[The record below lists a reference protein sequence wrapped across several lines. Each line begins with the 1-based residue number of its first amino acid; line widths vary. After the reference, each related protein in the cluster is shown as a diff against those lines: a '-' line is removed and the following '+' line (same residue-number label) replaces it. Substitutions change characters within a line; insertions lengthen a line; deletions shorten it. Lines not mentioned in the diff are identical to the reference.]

1 MTFTLADADFWNETN
16 AQYTVVMYVSSESVS
31 SGNGTTTSGASVN
44 KGNQRT
50 RVLWFKESGD
60 WGGAYFEASQNEI
73 IWRYGSGVSQ
83 DRGTTYVRDSSIGK
97 MYTSTAI
104 RKNGSTDTV
113 FVDGESIYTYT
124 AKSANT
130 SRIGNVAQ
138 IGRGVNSYF
147 EGTICQILI
156 YDTALTDS
164 EIIAAQRW
172 MAEKYSDA
180 IASVEEVCVQT
191 TATNAPTLPE
201 TVAVT
206 YESGTVVELG
216 VEWETINP
224 SYYQATG
231 SFSVKGT
238 LSDGT
243 AISASVEVTAG
254 PSFEDVDDYLLLWL
268 SAQSLEGTGSVSEWT
283 ASNSSNLKF
292 VQNTASAQPAIVT
305 DEDGNILGVYFDG
318 GDDLMNLDTT
328 GLTDENNPLTGLN
341 DLSGMTVVVYSKP
354 EGTAADDIKYNHFS
368 SVIYLDETGDWGSLY
383 FGTYTNGA
391 SGRIGTGTIDYRG
404 ILYNAGSYTDYYTA
418 VLRKNGTGLD
428 SLIID
433 NETISSV
440 IYQSATSGSTT
451 GISPTS
457 VKLGQGKVNKSFYT
471 MWKGAVSEIMIFN
484 KSLSDAELGGVY
496 DYLTQTYGATYASK
510 DTGNV
515 TGIYLEHEDD
525 IIELSANETTQLN
538 ASVIPVTADNQSLTY
553 TSANPKVATVD
564 EDGLVTAVG
573 AGYASITVTTA
584 EGGYSAS
591 CIIKVAATSEDS
603 LWESIVN
610 MRKWAAAQNESDY
623 EDFSGMEAALDET
636 ADITVDSD
644 SEVLE
649 AAYNTLRDAMMALVS
664 LTEARENAQAE
675 LAEYRASF
683 TDSDY
688 RQAQLDEMDEI
699 VADGNGAIDEAE
711 SFEAID
717 AALDDAKAKLDAI
730 KTDEE
735 LDAEEEAAAF
745 ESAVAAA
752 EASAQDAAATADAAA
767 AAYDAAVAAAE
778 AAEAAEAS
786 DTSAVDNA
794 YAAAETAKEQAE
806 AAAEAA
812 AAAAVAAEAANA
824 ADSSVTAEEAAVAA
838 AEAAELAKNAAAAAE
853 AAAETA
859 KAWQAA
865 QEKLAEAEEEA
876 ADANEEAAAAV
887 EAAALADAKL
897 QALKE
902 INDKA
907 AELMAAAT
915 TTEQIANIAAAQSDA
930 STLIAAASSVDELP
944 ALKEAAL
951 AAMEASACPS
961 EKFTD
966 VAEDGWYHEA
976 VDYMIQNGYMN
987 GVSDKLF
994 DVHGSVTRAQ
1004 VVTILYRMEGEPSV
1018 DGLNNPFTDVN
1029 VDAWYTNAVVWA
1041 ADNGIVKGVSET
1053 EFDPNTEITR
1063 EQIVTI
1069 LYRYDGEQEVTED
1082 KLDGFT
1088 DAASVRDYAVDAMN
1102 WAIANE
1108 IVNGV
1113 TETTLAPANTATRA
1127 QICTIMMRYLEK

>member
-1 MTFTLADADFWNETN
+1 M
-16 AQYTVVMYVSSESVS
+16 
-31 SGNGTTTSGASVN
+31 
-44 KGNQRT
+44 
-50 RVLWFKESGD
+50 
-60 WGGAYFEASQNEI
+60 
-73 IWRYGSGVSQ
+73 
-83 DRGTTYVRDSSIGK
+83 
-97 MYTSTAI
+97 
-104 RKNGSTDTV
+104 
-113 FVDGESIYTYT
+113 
-124 AKSANT
+124 
-130 SRIGNVAQ
+130 
-138 IGRGVNSYF
+138 
-147 EGTICQILI
+147 
-156 YDTALTDS
+156 
-164 EIIAAQRW
+164 
-172 MAEKYSDA
+172 
-180 IASVEEVCVQT
+180 
-191 TATNAPTLPE
+191 
-201 TVAVT
+201 
-206 YESGTVVELG
+206 
-216 VEWETINP
+216 
-224 SYYQATG
+224 
-231 SFSVKGT
+231 
-238 LSDGT
+238 
-243 AISASVEVTAG
+243 
-254 PSFEDVDDYLLLWL
+254 
-268 SAQSLEGTGSVSEWT
+268 
-283 ASNSSNLKF
+283 
-292 VQNTASAQPAIVT
+292 
-305 DEDGNILGVYFDG
+305 
-318 GDDLMNLDTT
+318 
-328 GLTDENNPLTGLN
+328 
-341 DLSGMTVVVYSKP
+341 
-354 EGTAADDIKYNHFS
+354 
-368 SVIYLDETGDWGSLY
+368 
-383 FGTYTNGA
+383 
-391 SGRIGTGTIDYRG
+391 
-404 ILYNAGSYTDYYTA
+404 
-418 VLRKNGTGLD
+418 
-428 SLIID
+428 
-433 NETISSV
+433 
-440 IYQSATSGSTT
+440 
-451 GISPTS
+451 
-457 VKLGQGKVNKSFYT
+457 
-471 MWKGAVSEIMIFN
+471 
-484 KSLSDAELGGVY
+484 
-496 DYLTQTYGATYASK
+496 
-510 DTGNV
+510 
-515 TGIYLEHEDD
+515 
-525 IIELSANETTQLN
+525 
-538 ASVIPVTADNQSLTY
+538 
-553 TSANPKVATVD
+553 D

-717 AALDDAKAKLDAI
+717 DALDDAKAKLDAI

-767 AAYDAAVAAAE
+767 VAYDAAVAAAE

-1053 EFDPNTEITR
+1053 EFDPNT
-1063 EQIVTI
+1063 
-1069 LYRYDGEQEVTED
+1069 
-1082 KLDGFT
+1082 
-1088 DAASVRDYAVDAMN
+1088 
-1102 WAIANE
+1102 
-1108 IVNGV
+1108 
-1113 TETTLAPANTATRA
+1113 
-1127 QICTIMMRYLEK
+1127 